1 MGGAEHGSARS
12 SWPLRSYLELCPL
25 PTAVPCARGHARLVM
40 AEWGLARVADTVAL
54 VVSEL
59 VTNGLRAS
67 AGLLG
72 SRFGG
77 RWSPGVPPVRMWLS
91 SEGRAVLVEVW
102 DGSDRMPE
110 RQEPDCDSEGGRGLL
125 VVEALSE
132 AHGAFRPEHASGKVL
147 WVRCRA

>member
-1 MGGAEHGSARS
+1 VSQPECPQRDGIPPPQERTTGRAEQATARPL
-12 SWPLRSYLELCPL
+12 WLLRSYLELSPL

-40 AEWGLARVADTVAL
+40 AEWNLACLADTVEL
-54 VVSEL
+54 IVSEL

-91 SEGRAVLVEVW
+91 SDYCTVLPALLAPLFAQARERESPAGGISWRWPGWRGR
-102 DGSDRMPE
+102 R
-110 RQEPDCDSEGGRGLL
+110 
-125 VVEALSE
+125 
-132 AHGAFRPEHASGKVL
+132 
-147 WVRCRA
+147 